1 MPTAAYSP
9 FASASPAQ
17 GYVPFGPSTP
27 DNVTSIAATPASAA
41 VESSPAGIF
50 VSEDEVRQLRFSML
64 QLQER
69 VEKEAREKQTLYQR
83 EKVCASRLGV
93 CVNCLVTSML

>member
-1 MPTAAYSP
+1 MFLPPFPTTKQPLAGWFSGFSSGRTAAP
-9 FASASPAQ
+9 LRR
-17 GYVPFGPSTP
+17 G
-27 DNVTSIAATPASAA
+27 SI
-41 VESSPAGIF
+41 E
-50 VSEDEVRQLRFSML
+50 ERML